1 MKSKVSYNIVVV
13 DSFDRKEMFVGKI
26 TFMPKSR
33 VYVVGKFTCNG
44 SETSLIEDNSD
55 FFANFSR
62 LGEICISP
70 LR

>member
-1 MKSKVSYNIVVV
+1 MKSKVSYNIVIV
-13 DSFDRKEMFVGKI
+13 SFDRKEMFVGKI

-44 SETSLIEDNSD
+44 SETSLIEDVND

-62 LGEICISP
+62 LGKICISP
-70 LR
+70 IR